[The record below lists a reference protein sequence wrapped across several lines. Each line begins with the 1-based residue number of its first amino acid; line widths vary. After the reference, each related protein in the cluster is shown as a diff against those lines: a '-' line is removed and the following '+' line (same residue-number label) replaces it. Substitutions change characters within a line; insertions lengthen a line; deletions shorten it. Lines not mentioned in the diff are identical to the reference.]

1 MDHAVS
7 TATSGR
13 PGRHPAGERAF
24 SAQLGAK
31 KSTMGQGGK
40 SFLRSVSV
48 LVAKR
53 AGRRAGVAS
62 QTGRGAGRG
71 ASGAHPSW
79 KYQQRVVVKARVVRN
94 RGAGGRGT
102 LKDHLRYLERDG
114 VDEEG
119 GKGQAFGA
127 DDTLTPSEV
136 EAFAERG
143 AEDRHHFRFI
153 VSPEHGSEIDLPTYT
168 RELML
173 QAEADLG
180 SELDWVAVA
189 HYNTDNPHVHIIVRG
204 ADDRG
209 ADLVMSR
216 DYISQGLRGRAQD
229 IATREL
235 GPRRESEIDQEL
247 AAELKAMRATR
258 LDRVLAAEAL
268 EGNGLIDVRPP
279 REREPDFREKTRL
292 QKITRLHTLETL
304 GLANEVQSG
313 RWEMEADAVERLT
326 RMARRAELVAELNR
340 HAGPRFEF
348 RDISVYDKTAPEAP
362 QIQGEVVG
370 RGKLDELAEHDH
382 LYVAGNVGETAGKVF
397 RVPVSV
403 FAERAEAPI
412 RRGQIVTLS
421 VQERRAVTA
430 ADENILKQ
438 AAKDGGLYSAE
449 RHYQWTKATN
459 ERRSHP
465 IEDVDEYLESHVRRI
480 EGHSRRGFVEPVT
493 PGVWRVPT
501 DLIDQLEAH
510 ARAQRDRGGFVR
522 IDPASTL
529 TLDEQIEATGPT
541 WLDQQL
547 ARGKHLQESAA
558 PGALT
563 AERRL
568 RAALFER
575 VEVLEA
581 RGVRVAQQALN
592 VQEVERLYRAEIAE
606 VAQRLTPLH
615 GKHIDIDEIR
625 PTGVD
630 QRRRIE
636 GTLKQVE
643 NLASGAHAVVVNS
656 KGFAVLPASQRTAE
670 HVGKQVSVV
679 IRDAQSRDA
688 TRPNAVQMRVRYA
701 ELERERERDLGR
713 GR

>member
-1 MDHAVS
+1 
-7 TATSGR
+7 
-13 PGRHPAGERAF
+13 
-24 SAQLGAK
+24 
-31 KSTMGQGGK
+31 
-40 SFLRSVSV
+40 
-48 LVAKR
+48 
-53 AGRRAGVAS
+53 
-62 QTGRGAGRG
+62 
-71 ASGAHPSW
+71 
-79 KYQQRVVVKARVVRN
+79 
-94 RGAGGRGT
+94 
-102 LKDHLRYLERDG
+102 
-114 VDEEG
+114 
-119 GKGQAFGA
+119 
-127 DDTLTPSEV
+127 
-136 EAFAERG
+136 
-143 AEDRHHFRFI
+143 
-153 VSPEHGSEIDLPTYT
+153 
-168 RELML
+168 
-173 QAEADLG
+173 
-180 SELDWVAVA
+180 
-189 HYNTDNPHVHIIVRG
+189 
-204 ADDRG
+204 
-209 ADLVMSR
+209 
-216 DYISQGLRGRAQD
+216 
-229 IATREL
+229 
-235 GPRRESEIDQEL
+235 
-247 AAELKAMRATR
+247 
-258 LDRVLAAEAL
+258 
-268 EGNGLIDVRPP
+268 VRPP

-480 EGHSRRGFVEPVT
+480 EDTADGGSWRPS
-493 PGVWRVPT
+493 PGRVAVPT

-581 RGVRVAQQALN
+581 RDVRVAQQALN
-592 VQEVERLYRAEIAE
+592 VQEVERCIERKLQKLHNDSRRFTASTSTSMRFVPPVSINDDASRAPSN
-606 VAQRLTPLH
+606 RLKTWQAARMP
-615 GKHIDIDEIR
+615 
-625 PTGVD
+625 
-630 QRRRIE
+630 
-636 GTLKQVE
+636 
-643 NLASGAHAVVVNS
+643 S
-656 KGFAVLPASQRTAE
+656 
-670 HVGKQVSVV
+670 
-679 IRDAQSRDA
+679 
-688 TRPNAVQMRVRYA
+688 
-701 ELERERERDLGR
+701 
-713 GR
+713 